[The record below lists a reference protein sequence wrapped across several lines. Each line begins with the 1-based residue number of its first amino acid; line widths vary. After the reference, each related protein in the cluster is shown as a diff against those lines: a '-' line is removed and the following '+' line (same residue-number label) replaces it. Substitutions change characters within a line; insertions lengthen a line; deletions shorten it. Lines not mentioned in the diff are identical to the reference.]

1 MKAYFLDVE
10 TLFYQVVKVHQN
22 SVDNY
27 LEDIIMHSVDMTAD
41 GQAREEIK
49 ELAEKINDVAYEME
63 DK

>member
-1 MKAYFLDVE
+1 M
-10 TLFYQVVKVHQN
+10 HQN

-27 LEDIIMHSVDMTAD
+27 LEDIIMNSVDMTAD
-41 GQAREEIK
+41 EQAREEIK

>member
-1 MKAYFLDVE
+1 M
-10 TLFYQVVKVHQN
+10 HQN
-22 SVDNY
+22 TVDNY